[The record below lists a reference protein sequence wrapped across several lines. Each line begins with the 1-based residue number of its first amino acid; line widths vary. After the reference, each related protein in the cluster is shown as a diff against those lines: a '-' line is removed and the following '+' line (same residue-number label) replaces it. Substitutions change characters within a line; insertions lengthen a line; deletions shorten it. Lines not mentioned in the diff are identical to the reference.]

1 MLFLT
6 DFFVSLSLSLSL
18 SLHPP
23 VLNFMNIFKKEKCIE
38 MTKNYHPEKSIMFK
52 LTDKIFVI
60 NFLCFC
66 SHFHNDANV
75 LDEDII
81 QYNA

>member
-1 MLFLT
+1 
-6 DFFVSLSLSLSL
+6 
-18 SLHPP
+18 
-23 VLNFMNIFKKEKCIE
+23 

-52 LTDKIFVI
+52 LTDKIFFI